1 MDVALLVILV
11 IVFVLPLRSHRV
23 EENLEAF
30 LLVAGIVAA
39 LVAGVVHG
47 ELVGHALREPIA
59 ITAAVVVA
67 GLVFKWFRDE
77 TEALVPRVARVVPLP
92 ALSAILIIVLGFV
105 SSVITAIVAALFLAS
120 LIHAMR
126 VHRSTQAWIAVPGCF
141 AIGFGAVLTPV
152 GEPLATVVTSK
163 LSRDFWY
170 LARTLG
176 IWVVPAVLVAGVVAA
191 IAMWRR
197 GARVGPLRPEDPAA
211 EDRHQRGDE
220 GDRDGERDEHRQR
233 HPGAER
239 TEELELPGD
248 ERQRPAGDDQAR
260 GDDDREV
267 LRGRLVR
274 GSEPLLAGV
283 QPLPHP
289 VQEEDGVVGD
299 HSEQEHEKEGDVHE
313 KESLD
318 FSRQAEQLPFPPI
331 RGFDLMVDQQNRVH
345 DVNPQQQLRHARPLF
360 ERVYSLSPVPS
371 RARTFGG
378 VARGSAAFSQ

>member
-163 LSRDFWY
+163 LSEDFWY

-176 IWVVPAVLVAGVVAA
+176 IWVVPAVLVAGGVAA

-197 GARVGPLRPEDPAA
+197 GARVGEAISGEVASEGPEDRYTDVASRAVRVYGFVAGLTLLGAAYQPLVDRYLVGSPAWAMYGAGVISAVLDNATLAAAAISPSMDPTTTLMFLLSLMASGGMLIPGNIPNIIAANRLHIRSA
-211 EDRHQRGDE
+211 EWARIGTSL
-220 GDRDGERDEHRQR
+220 
-233 HPGAER
+233 GAAY
-239 TEELELPGD
+239 LVVMGILLALD
-248 ERQRPAGDDQAR
+248 PASSAAANDAFR
-260 GDDDREV
+260 
-267 LRGRLVR
+267 
-274 GSEPLLAGV
+274 LLAG
-283 QPLPHP
+283 
-289 VQEEDGVVGD
+289 
-299 HSEQEHEKEGDVHE
+299 
-313 KESLD
+313 
-318 FSRQAEQLPFPPI
+318 SR
-331 RGFDLMVDQQNRVH
+331 
-345 DVNPQQQLRHARPLF
+345 
-360 ERVYSLSPVPS
+360 
-371 RARTFGG
+371 
-378 VARGSAAFSQ
+378 